1 MPPTKDRDNELDSGS
16 HPDEMRGPFIGP
28 QAFSTTESDLFFGR
42 DDEANMIISLISAH
56 KISLVCA
63 QSGVGKT
70 SIINAKVIPE
80 LKKNGFEVLPV
91 ARVGISTF
99 YDVHNS
105 GDSSNDSN
113 TLNPYIFNAMCS
125 MKSSI
130 DPNLLAKK
138 SFSNFLYHYFPNKID
153 NNDEIIPQV
162 LVLDQLEELFSFHP
176 EWQKQRHDFFNQVTQ
191 ASNNNSSLRIVFII
205 KEDYLAAL
213 DPFVD
218 DLPEKL
224 RARFRFEP
232 LRNEAALEAILGPL
246 ERIRDRT
253 GFGSPEELEIEAINL
268 VKDLKR
274 ISVEDSTGVT
284 RQVQGEFIEP
294 IHLQV
299 ICQRWWN
306 KKKEQKKNK
315 RNRDIM
321 ENPLDVDSALAEFYN
336 EVIIEASRTGVSE
349 SEIRNWCEKKLI
361 TSSETRSTV
370 HRGAH
375 HTEGVM
381 NGVIDILHK
390 KQLIRGE
397 WRAGARWYELV
408 HDRLIKPIKIS
419 NQKFDRQKRIRNIKI
434 AIPSTIAAIIVAG
447 LVISWYVASISG
459 GNIPDI
465 DQIAVGQLPNNVD
478 INPNTKLMY
487 VTNQLSDTV
496 SVIDTNTNIVTD
508 NITVGS
514 RPFGV
519 AVNPMTS
526 LVYVTNSLSNSVSVI
541 DTKTNNIRN
550 ITVELGPLG
559 VAVNPSTNMIYVA
572 NADSNTVSVIDGE
585 NNTVVDNIPVGSR
598 PFGIA
603 VDTNS
608 NTVYVTNQYSSTV
621 SVIDT
626 KTNNIR
632 NITVELGPLGVA
644 VNPSTNMIYVANA
657 DSNTV
662 SVIDGE
668 NNIVVDNI
676 PVGSRPF
683 GIAVDTNS
691 NTVYVTNQG
700 PSTVTVIDGY
710 TNGIIQTLTP
720 GDTPRGVTFQ
730 TVNNRAYVVNAFD
743 NSVTAFYIPSQ
754 ITPNIVQVGISP
766 TAIAINPNTGLV
778 YVSNYHSGTVSVIE
792 GKRNIILTNVNLT
805 EGLNDIAINPN
816 TNLVYVT
823 NSLSNSVSVIDGE
836 NNTVVDNISVELGP
850 LGVAVNPS
858 TNMIYVANADSN
870 TVSVIDGE
878 NNIVVDNIPV
888 GPGPFGVAVNP
899 NTNLVYITNYLSNN
913 TVSVIDGDTYNVTV
927 INVTGSPLGVAVNPS
942 TNLIYVSNY
951 ITDTM
956 TVIDGASAEP
966 GPIVQVGN
974 GPIDITVDPITNSIY
989 VANFFNGTLSVVDGK
1004 TNILVQSLAMQ
1015 DAVRASSV
1023 DLDLKTGIIYLT
1035 DPGFPE
1041 DNSSGLLRMRGL

>member
-585 NNTVVDNIPVGSR
+585 NN
-598 PFGIA
+598 
-603 VDTNS
+603 
-608 NTVYVTNQYSSTV
+608 
-621 SVIDT
+621 
-626 KTNNIR
+626 
-632 NITVELGPLGVA
+632 
-644 VNPSTNMIYVANA
+644 
-657 DSNTV
+657 
-662 SVIDGE
+662 
-668 NNIVVDNI
+668 IVVDNI

>member
-1 MPPTKDRDNELDSGS
+1 
-16 HPDEMRGPFIGP
+16 
-28 QAFSTTESDLFFGR
+28 
-42 DDEANMIISLISAH
+42 
-56 KISLVCA
+56 
-63 QSGVGKT
+63 
-70 SIINAKVIPE
+70 
-80 LKKNGFEVLPV
+80 
-91 ARVGISTF
+91 
-99 YDVHNS
+99 
-105 GDSSNDSN
+105 
-113 TLNPYIFNAMCS
+113 
-125 MKSSI
+125 
-130 DPNLLAKK
+130 
-138 SFSNFLYHYFPNKID
+138 
-153 NNDEIIPQV
+153 
-162 LVLDQLEELFSFHP
+162 
-176 EWQKQRHDFFNQVTQ
+176 
-191 ASNNNSSLRIVFII
+191 
-205 KEDYLAAL
+205 
-213 DPFVD
+213 
-218 DLPEKL
+218 
-224 RARFRFEP
+224 
-232 LRNEAALEAILGPL
+232 
-246 ERIRDRT
+246 
-253 GFGSPEELEIEAINL
+253 
-268 VKDLKR
+268 
-274 ISVEDSTGVT
+274 
-284 RQVQGEFIEP
+284 
-294 IHLQV
+294 
-299 ICQRWWN
+299 
-306 KKKEQKKNK
+306 
-315 RNRDIM
+315 M

-585 NNTVVDNIPVGSR
+585 NN
-598 PFGIA
+598 
-603 VDTNS
+603 
-608 NTVYVTNQYSSTV
+608 
-621 SVIDT
+621 
-626 KTNNIR
+626 
-632 NITVELGPLGVA
+632 
-644 VNPSTNMIYVANA
+644 
-657 DSNTV
+657 
-662 SVIDGE
+662 
-668 NNIVVDNI
+668 
-676 PVGSRPF
+676 
-683 GIAVDTNS
+683 
-691 NTVYVTNQG
+691 
-700 PSTVTVIDGY
+700 
-710 TNGIIQTLTP
+710 
-720 GDTPRGVTFQ
+720 
-730 TVNNRAYVVNAFD
+730 
-743 NSVTAFYIPSQ
+743 
-754 ITPNIVQVGISP
+754 
-766 TAIAINPNTGLV
+766 
-778 YVSNYHSGTVSVIE
+778 
-792 GKRNIILTNVNLT
+792 
-805 EGLNDIAINPN
+805 
-816 TNLVYVT
+816 
-823 NSLSNSVSVIDGE
+823 
-836 NNTVVDNISVELGP
+836 
-850 LGVAVNPS
+850 
-858 TNMIYVANADSN
+858 
-870 TVSVIDGE
+870 
-878 NNIVVDNIPV
+878 IVVDNIPV